1 MMGNKGDSRRLA
13 AVDEKEAVTVST
25 GDWSED
31 WTDDWSEDQTDD
43 WVTGVKTGLIVAAF
57 VVASWLIEKEIRVIQ
72 VFSEKEKTPKMRS
85 GAMTGVKIW
94 SDCAFS

>member
-31 WTDDWSEDQTDD
+31 WTDDRTEDQTDD
-43 WVTGVKTGLIVAAF
+43 WVTGVKTGLIVVAF
-57 VVASWLIEKEIRVIQ
+57 VVAGWLIEKEIRDLYSV
-72 VFSEKEKTPKMRS
+72 KRKKHPKCDL
-85 GAMTGVKIW
+85 A
-94 SDCAFS
+94 